1 VKSEKPQVTFKTA
14 CKLKDAFNQSKKRAN
29 QNATLRSHKAQ
40 LNDLQSTHHR
50 DPTTN
55 RSFLPGFETPNEP
68 TRMRPVSTFDN
79 ASTQT
84 DLPALREDSE
94 RINNGPSDAENSLLT
109 QNKMHLYK
117 AKKIS
122 QGKQV

>member
-1 VKSEKPQVTFKTA
+1 MQHSGHT
-14 CKLKDAFNQSKKRAN
+14 
-29 QNATLRSHKAQ
+29 
-40 LNDLQSTHHR
+40 HR

-68 TRMRPVSTFDN
+68 TRMRPVSTFDD

-94 RINNGPSDAENSLLT
+94 RLNNGPSDAENSLLT
-109 QNKMHLYK
+109 QNKIHLYK

-122 QGKQV
+122 QGKTSIVAESMEMNMPHQSGSHFTEI